1 MSHRKTETSPSSCER
16 STSNLPLEAE
26 RLGSQQGIPG
36 SLSSGPGKKLSR
48 TAVYARYST
57 ELQRETSI
65 DDQVDACKR
74 ALVRLGHSVEDLR
87 VFKDEAISGKK
98 SATAKRAGYQD
109 LLRAIKGG
117 ELDVIVCDQQCR
129 LARSANEALAFFDE
143 LKAYKVRL
151 VTADGFDSNNMTA
164 ELLFGIK
171 SVFNAFYV
179 DETRHRVQ
187 RSMAGNFERGVM
199 VTAVPY
205 GYSIDRSQDGVTKWV
220 INEKQAEVMREVYTR
235 RCQGMSLTQI
245 AAVLNANGVPT
256 PQPERGIDGA
266 DKYWRHSGLWPMIRN
281 TIYFG
286 LYTVRLTTGKDAP
299 GTVTRLIPE
308 LAIVSHEDWLQ
319 AQTKES
325 SRKAGNGVG
334 RVFGGVKH
342 VFTGLLECGTCGT
355 RLSVHRLVNST
366 AGSLN
371 CVQCENATRVGVC
384 HRPVWHLS
392 VKGVRYMLQTLLNR
406 MMQGDVL
413 KQFHDK
419 LRERL
424 AGGRGAELLE
434 AKAQLDKAQRVKAR
448 LIQMLDN
455 LSMSD
460 EDLSRK
466 YQSSCEQCLLLQ
478 RRVADLEVAVKQTD
492 IDAIHAQLAV
502 NVEGVIDQF
511 LTPQAEAH
519 KANAILKSVFS
530 QITLLYK
537 PDRYTAIFEVHVV
550 PGAVVATATG
560 TPVLV
565 NDHQVL
571 HLCLITSGSRYPSWT
586 LHDLTPDE
594 LADVLEL
601 TGQAKSGD

>member
-1 MSHRKTETSPSSCER
+1 MR
-16 STSNLPLEAE
+16 
-26 RLGSQQGIPG
+26 I
-36 SLSSGPGKKLSR
+36 
-48 TAVYARYST
+48 
-57 ELQRETSI
+57 
-65 DDQVDACKR
+65 
-74 ALVRLGHSVEDLR
+74 
-87 VFKDEAISGKK
+87 FKDEAISGKK
-98 SATAKRAGYQD
+98 SATASRTGYQD
-109 LLRAIKGG
+109 LLSAIKND
-117 ELDVIVCDQQCR
+117 EIDVLVCDQQCR
-129 LARSANEALAFFDE
+129 LARSATESLSFFEE
-143 LKAYKVRL
+143 LKNHKVRL
-151 VTADGFDSNNMTA
+151 ITADGFDSDNMTA
-164 ELLFGIK
+164 ELLYGIK
-171 SVFNAFYV
+171 SIFNAFFL

-205 GYSIDRSQDGVTKWV
+205 GYSIDRGADGLTKWV

-492 IDAIHAQLAV
+492 IDAIHAQLGV

-511 LTPQAEAH
+511 LTPEAEAY
-519 KANAILKSVFS
+519 KANAILKSVFPR
-530 QITLLYK
+530 ITLLYK

-550 PGAVVATATG
+550 PGAVVASATG

-571 HLCLITSGSRYPSWT
+571 HLCLVTSGSRYPSWT

>member
-1 MSHRKTETSPSSCER
+1 
-16 STSNLPLEAE
+16 
-26 RLGSQQGIPG
+26 
-36 SLSSGPGKKLSR
+36 
-48 TAVYARYST
+48 
-57 ELQRETSI
+57 
-65 DDQVDACKR
+65 
-74 ALVRLGHSVEDLR
+74 
-87 VFKDEAISGKK
+87 
-98 SATAKRAGYQD
+98 
-109 LLRAIKGG
+109 
-117 ELDVIVCDQQCR
+117 
-129 LARSANEALAFFDE
+129 
-143 LKAYKVRL
+143 
-151 VTADGFDSNNMTA
+151 
-164 ELLFGIK
+164 
-171 SVFNAFYV
+171 
-179 DETRHRVQ
+179 
-187 RSMAGNFERGVM
+187 
-199 VTAVPY
+199 
-205 GYSIDRSQDGVTKWV
+205 
-220 INEKQAEVMREVYTR
+220 
-235 RCQGMSLTQI
+235 
-245 AAVLNANGVPT
+245 
-256 PQPERGIDGA
+256 
-266 DKYWRHSGLWPMIRN
+266 
-281 TIYFG
+281 
-286 LYTVRLTTGKDAP
+286 
-299 GTVTRLIPE
+299 
-308 LAIVSHEDWLQ
+308 
-319 AQTKES
+319 
-325 SRKAGNGVG
+325 
-334 RVFGGVKH
+334 
-342 VFTGLLECGTCGT
+342 
-355 RLSVHRLVNST
+355 
-366 AGSLN
+366 
-371 CVQCENATRVGVC
+371 
-384 HRPVWHLS
+384 
-392 VKGVRYMLQTLLNR
+392 MLQTLLNR

-492 IDAIHAQLAV
+492 IDAIHAQLGV

-511 LTPQAEAH
+511 LTPQAEAY
-519 KANAILKSVFS
+519 KANAILKSVFP

-550 PGAVVATATG
+550 PGAVVASATG